1 MKSRIELH
9 MTVARRLEAIGTVD
23 DARAARSD
31 DAHFVT
37 QLGVLSRRK
46 VAGVRGAAAALVA
59 PARGGRGH
67 SSRSSIHYAG
77 AGDPPCS
84 NQRGQA

>member
-9 MTVARRLEAIGTVD
+9 MTVARLPEASGTVD
-23 DARAARSD
+23 DARVAKSD

-37 QLGVLSRRK
+37 QQGVLSRRK
-46 VAGVRGAAAALVA
+46 VAGVCAAAGAAPA
-59 PARGGRGH
+59 PGGRGR

-77 AGDPPCS
+77 AGDHPCS